1 MRLTSSIRQRIVII
15 LIALFI
21 ITWLGAFAVTYAAA
35 TYRIGVLFDA
45 ELAHYAG
52 YLQALERDE
61 PLAHTDKV
69 RRIPVNPPQSRKLL
83 AFAVWQGEQMVLH
96 SYSAPEVTRPHLA
109 GYADATLNG
118 QSWRGYTLIDTQRGR
133 TIWVGE
139 PFAVR
144 DTLTEDITR
153 DVLFPMLLALP
164 LLAVAVR
171 WGVGRGL
178 VPLERVTTEVATRS
192 SSNLLPVAAAAV
204 PSEIEALVDRLNDL
218 LTRLR
223 EAFDRERRFTADA
236 AHEIR
241 TPLATIK
248 THAQV
253 LLRAADESQRRQ
265 AAELVVEGVDRATR
279 LVDQLLTLAR
289 LDREAFESEFAAV
302 DVESLAAE
310 VMAGLHPDAE
320 AKRINLGLQADEH
333 AEIKGNRLALS
344 IMLRN
349 LLDNAIRYTPA
360 GGSVDLTV
368 ECGNG
373 RVTLVLTDTGPG
385 ISGAERTRVFDRFY
399 RGTNAKAFGCGLGL
413 SIARRVAEL
422 HQAKIELAQAP
433 SGRGLQVTMSFP
445 RAVTEIDREAGDAAA
460 KFREAGGTD
469 ARSGTSAV

>member
-1 MRLTSSIRQRIVII
+1 
-15 LIALFI
+15 
-21 ITWLGAFAVTYAAA
+21 
-35 TYRIGVLFDA
+35 
-45 ELAHYAG
+45 
-52 YLQALERDE
+52 
-61 PLAHTDKV
+61 
-69 RRIPVNPPQSRKLL
+69 
-83 AFAVWQGEQMVLH
+83 
-96 SYSAPEVTRPHLA
+96 
-109 GYADATLNG
+109 
-118 QSWRGYTLIDTQRGR
+118 LIDTLRGR

-144 DTLTEDITR
+144 ETLTEDVTR

-164 LLAVAVR
+164 LLAIAVR

-192 SSNLLPVAAAAV
+192 SSNLQPVAAAAV

-253 LLRAADESQRRQ
+253 LLRATDESQRRQ
-265 AAELVVEGVDRATR
+265 AAEQVVEGVDRATR

-289 LDREAFESEFAAV
+289 LDRDAFESEFAAV
-302 DVESLAAE
+302 DVESLSAE

-320 AKRINLGLQADEH
+320 AKQINLGLQADEQ

-360 GGSVDLTV
+360 GGSVDLKV
-368 ECGNG
+368 ECGDG

-399 RGTNAKAFGCGLGL
+399 RGPNAKAFGCGLGL

-422 HQAKIELAQAP
+422 HQASIELTQAP
-433 SGRGLQVTMSFP
+433 SGRGLQVMVSFP
-445 RAVTEIDREAGDAAA
+445 RAVADIDRKESDATA
-460 KFREAGGTD
+460 KFREAGVAD
-469 ARSGTSAV
+469 ARSGTSTV